1 MDQTLTNLA
10 VAIAAGLGTTLVLLT
25 LIWFL
30 HRNLRVIRQLSFV
43 LSLAGVAGG
52 WLVFV
57 TLWGGDT
64 SGAIGNA
71 LTWLIL
77 LLIVVLMVKII
88 GLYFFEVVLRSRDA
102 KLPALVPKV
111 AYFTAYMLAVLPTLM
126 IAFPGLN
133 IGPLL
138 ASGAVTSLVL
148 GLALQPILGNF
159 FSGLVISLE
168 RPFRIDDWIE
178 YQGIEAK
185 VVGITWRTTRLRTRD
200 NDDLVVSNARIAQ
213 EDVKNFYYPHPLH
226 MERIYVG
233 VHYRTPP
240 YRVKQALLR
249 AAARVD
255 KVLDKPNRGRG
266 ASR

>member
-1 MDQTLTNLA
+1 
-10 VAIAAGLGTTLVLLT
+10 
-25 LIWFL
+25 
-30 HRNLRVIRQLSFV
+30 
-43 LSLAGVAGG
+43 
-52 WLVFV
+52 
-57 TLWGGDT
+57 
-64 SGAIGNA
+64 
-71 LTWLIL
+71 
-77 LLIVVLMVKII
+77 
-88 GLYFFEVVLRSRDA
+88 
-102 KLPALVPKV
+102 
-111 AYFTAYMLAVLPTLM
+111 M

-255 KVLDKPNRGRG
+255 KVLDKPWRSRGHRSAPIHAAGSGSRCVAPTSPSRSRSARWRSSPNAAGSIWCSSIRTSSRSRG
-266 ASR
+266 SRRLAAW